1 MKKQKNLMIP
11 SQALELCHFDLS
23 TPLSLSTG
31 ENTLMVLP
39 ENMTALQAANA
50 ISELTGMAAALLN
63 AIHTACGTCGER
75 MEQEEG
81 CPFGAICDPDVCPYE
96 DMDGPEVELSDSARR
111 KLGIPLNAKLELL
124 PDVGEGLVCAADYE
138 HDITDVPETV
148 QNLLAMCG
156 VCPGK
161 LDELIMNG
169 VEVWHG

>member
-1 MKKQKNLMIP
+1 MKNKNSIIIP
-11 SQALELCHFDLS
+11 AQALELCRFDLS
-23 TPLSLSTG
+23 SPLSLSAG
-31 ENTLMVLP
+31 ENTLVLRP
-39 ENMTALQAANA
+39 ERMTALQALNT
-50 ISELTGMAAALLN
+50 INVLTELTTEL
-63 AIHTACGTCGER
+63 IETIQSACGTCEDR
-75 MEQEEG
+75 EDG
-81 CPFGAICDPDVCPYE
+81 CPFADICDPERCPYE

-138 HDITDVPETV
+138 HDITDVPEDV